1 MIKTLVFVVSTFPSL
16 LSLTDPERGAFAWNS
31 DIISFDCQ
39 DSQKQMNFIETCH
52 LFDEKWIELPQP
64 IFWQKVMV
72 LPPDSAIVNIASNRH
87 IITRIS
93 MANWDTISKVNKTAY
108 KDSLKLLF
116 NLGEHEE
123 IYITTGKNHFYKFD
137 AVIPQISR
145 GIEVFAGNFVDPWYA
160 QAILL
165 IESPGVI
172 AKSNAGAYG
181 PFQLMKAVAI
191 HQGLTVNSKLDE
203 RADFDRSAWAASQ
216 LIKNICIPEAKKILN
231 AKNIEIIETDL
242 WFRLFVMHIYHA
254 GASNVAKVV
263 TAINPK
269 EGGQSLIT
277 KMWQTKAGGFG
288 NASQNYS
295 QVVLAALLTLDH
307 ILKNDKNL
315 EISQFGL

>member
-1 MIKTLVFVVSTFPSL
+1 MIKTLIFVVSTFPSL
-16 LSLTDPERGAFAWNS
+16 ISLSDPERGAFSWNS
-31 DIISFDCQ
+31 DIISFDNRE
-39 DSQKQMNFIETCH
+39 SQTKMKFMETCH
-52 LFDEKWIELPQP
+52 LFDQKWHELPQP
-64 IFWQKVMV
+64 GFWQKIMN
-72 LPPDSAIVNIASNRH
+72 LPPDSAIVNIASNRQ
-87 IITRIS
+87 IITQIS
-93 MANWDTISKVNKTAY
+93 MSHWDTISKDSKTNY
-108 KDSLKLLF
+108 KDSLKTLL

-123 IYITTGKNHFYKFD
+123 VYITTGKNHFYKYD

-181 PFQLMKAVAI
+181 PFQLMKVVAI

-231 AKNIEIIETDL
+231 ARNIEVVETDL

-295 QVVLAALLTLDH
+295 QVVLAALLTLDD
-307 ILKNDKNL
+307 ILKNDENL
-315 EISQFGL
+315 ELSHSGM